1 MQIIPGVYLVNGF
14 PYSQHQNSY
23 VVRDGDLT
31 VLVDSGDLRTDT
43 FPLVRGNAARWGIDL
58 TQLDYMLITHAHF
71 DHSSHAACLQRL
83 GSRLVASADTAEAM
97 AAGDDRCIG
106 YAVHDTF
113 EPCQVDRVVS
123 DGELLS
129 LAGRRGGHL
138 DVHCIAAPGHANG
151 WNGGPDYDRKAYLE
165 TLRRLAHMPCDTLFP
180 GHGPPAIGGGRRM
193 VEMAFELAMTS
204 WR

>member
-71 DHSSHAACLQRL
+71 DQL
-83 GSRLVASADTAEAM
+83 
-97 AAGDDRCIG
+97 
-106 YAVHDTF
+106 
-113 EPCQVDRVVS
+113 
-123 DGELLS
+123 LLS
-129 LAGRRGGHL
+129 ALGLIDVRSRERRGKLLTCG
-138 DVHCIAAPGHANG
+138 
-151 WNGGPDYDRKAYLE
+151 
-165 TLRRLAHMPCDTLFP
+165 
-180 GHGPPAIGGGRRM
+180 
-193 VEMAFELAMTS
+193 
-204 WR
+204 